1 MTAVMISEMTIDPKQ
16 PNLFEKKKNI
26 RHSTWELTDHP
37 AIHEGP
43 GGSLCQPISAKLA
56 GTVVPEWRSI
66 SDRKALRR
74 SNMFWLVYSR
84 GTNTEVLIYPSG
96 FA

>member
-1 MTAVMISEMTIDPKQ
+1 
-16 PNLFEKKKNI
+16 
-26 RHSTWELTDHP
+26 
-37 AIHEGP
+37 
-43 GGSLCQPISAKLA
+43 LA